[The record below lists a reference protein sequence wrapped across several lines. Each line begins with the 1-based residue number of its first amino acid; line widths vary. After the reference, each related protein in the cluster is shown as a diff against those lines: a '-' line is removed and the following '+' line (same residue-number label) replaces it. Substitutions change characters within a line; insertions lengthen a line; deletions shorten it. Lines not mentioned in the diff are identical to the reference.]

1 MIGRV
6 VFAQFHFFVVAKAV
20 NAFSNPPPKKDFDLV
35 STLLARRQ
43 ISFLE
48 ILLWIRDE
56 VRFGKV
62 E

>member
-1 MIGRV
+1 MP
-6 VFAQFHFFVVAKAV
+6 F
-20 NAFSNPPPKKDFDLV
+20 PTLKKKKKTLLQFDLV